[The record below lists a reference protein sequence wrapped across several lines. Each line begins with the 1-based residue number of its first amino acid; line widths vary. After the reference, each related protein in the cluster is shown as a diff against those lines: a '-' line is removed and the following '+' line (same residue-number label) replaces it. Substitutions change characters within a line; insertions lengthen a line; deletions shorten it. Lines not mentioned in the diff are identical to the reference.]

1 VSTDPNPESTIR
13 EIFTDYQKAL
23 TTRDPAF
30 PEKWFIT
37 DEEYKQLLDYV
48 AKKQP
53 NCIGSDESGFRSETN
68 KKAYNDLLSSEL
80 VINKIVVNKIEY
92 NSSCGDLLQIPRVLC
107 TVQYSGKKVVEIPFL
122 LVKTMNHGYKILRN
136 FMNYKLFKYE

>member
-1 VSTDPNPESTIR
+1 MKLFTSLYLFLCFCFTAYSAGEQKNVSTDPNPESTIR

-53 NCIGSDESGFRSETN
+53 NCIGSDESGFRSEN
-68 KKAYNDLLSSEL
+68 KKKAYNDHLSSEL
-80 VINKIVVNKIEY
+80 VINKIDVNKIEY
-92 NSSCGDLLQIPRVLC
+92 NSS
-107 TVQYSGKKVVEIPFL
+107 
-122 LVKTMNHGYKILRN
+122 
-136 FMNYKLFKYE
+136 